1 MNIGNQTR
9 PRIVGIAVV
18 IASATGFGIL
28 PIFARIAY
36 SDGMDVP
43 TLLFL
48 RFSLAALLMSVLVV
62 ALKRH
67 WPSGHRLGVLVLMG
81 ALLYVCQSW
90 AFFGALQHAAA
101 GLVALLLYLYPAIVT
116 IFGATLFGE
125 PLGGRR
131 LAAVALA
138 FFGTALAVGS
148 SIQGTTLGV
157 GLGLV
162 AAVLYAIYILA
173 GSRVLRQED
182 PLASA
187 AVVMISAAVVF
198 GMVLLWRGSS
208 FPGSSAGWSA
218 VAAVA
223 LLSTVVAMV
232 GLFIGMRLLGAS
244 DAASLSTLEPLV
256 TIAAASVFLDEQLS
270 AMQVLGALVVISAA
284 VWISR
289 DAALRSS

>member
-1 MNIGNQTR
+1 MNIDHHVNRRVFG
-9 PRIVGIAVV
+9 VAVV

-48 RFSLAALLMSVLVV
+48 RFSLAALLMSILVV

-67 WPSGHRLGVLVLMG
+67 WPSGRRLGVLVMMG
-81 ALLYVCQSW
+81 SLLYVCQSW
-90 AFFGALQHAAA
+90 AFFSALQHAAA
-101 GLVALLLYLYPAIVT
+101 GLVALLLYLYPALVT
-116 IFGATLFGE
+116 IFGAVLFGE

-131 LAAVALA
+131 LAAVAVA
-138 FFGTALAVGS
+138 FLGTALAVGS

-173 GSRVLRQED
+173 GSRVLREED

-198 GMVLLWRGSS
+198 GVVLLWRGSS

-218 VAAVA
+218 IAAVA

-232 GLFIGMRLLGAS
+232 GLFIGIRWLGAS

-256 TIAAASVFLDEQLS
+256 TIAAAYVFLDEQLS
-270 AMQVLGALVVISAA
+270 AIQVLGAMVVISAA

>member
-1 MNIGNQTR
+1 MNTGHHVHR
-9 PRIVGIAVV
+9 RVFGIAVV

-48 RFSLAALLMSVLVV
+48 RFALAALLMSVLVV
-62 ALKRH
+62 ALRRH
-67 WPSGHRLGVLVLMG
+67 WPSGRRLGVLIMMG

-90 AFFGALQHAAA
+90 AFFSALQHAAA
-101 GLVALLLYLYPAIVT
+101 GLVALLLYLYPALVT
-116 IFGATLFGE
+116 VFGAALFGE
-125 PLGGRR
+125 PLGRRR
-131 LAAVALA
+131 LAAVAVA
-138 FFGTALAVGS
+138 FIGTALAVGS
-148 SIQGTTLGV
+148 SVQGTTLGV

-173 GSRVLRQED
+173 GSRVLREED

-187 AVVMISAAVVF
+187 AVVMISAAMVF

-208 FPGSSAGWSA
+208 FPGSSAGWLA
-218 VAAVA
+218 IATVA
-223 LLSTVVAMV
+223 LVSTVVAMV

-256 TIAAASVFLDEQLS
+256 TIAAAYVFLDEQLS
-270 AMQVLGALVVISAA
+270 AIQVLGALVVISAA

>member
-1 MNIGNQTR
+1 MNIDHHVNRRVFG
-9 PRIVGIAVV
+9 VAVV
-18 IASATGFGIL
+18 IASATGCGSL
-28 PIFARIAY
+28 PIVARIAY

-48 RFSLAALLMSVLVV
+48 RFSLAALLMSILVV

-67 WPSGHRLGVLVLMG
+67 WPSGRRLGVLVMMG
-81 ALLYVCQSW
+81 SLLYVCQSW
-90 AFFGALQHAAA
+90 AFFSALQHAAA
-101 GLVALLLYLYPAIVT
+101 GLVALLLYLYPALVT
-116 IFGATLFGE
+116 IFGAVLFGE

-131 LAAVALA
+131 LAAVAVA
-138 FFGTALAVGS
+138 FLGTALAVGS

-173 GSRVLRQED
+173 GSRVLREED

-198 GMVLLWRGSS
+198 GVVLLWRGSS

-218 VAAVA
+218 IAAVA

-232 GLFIGMRLLGAS
+232 GLFIGIRWLGAS

-256 TIAAASVFLDEQLS
+256 TIAAAYVFLDEQLS
-270 AMQVLGALVVISAA
+270 AIQVLGAMVVISAA